1 MVKYALIQEGGSVI
15 RGNAF
20 SSDVID
26 ASQIAALSLNLSR
39 DEVRDY
45 KVRGGS
51 LEVLLVDGGVIILND
66 FFDEQGLPRGALYL
80 SAEREIYRVNLSE
93 GQGMLYWSAP
103 IEWSGLNVSAW
114 SASGLSGRCFR

>member
-51 LEVLLVDGGVIILND
+51 LEVLLVDG
-66 FFDEQGLPRGALYL
+66 
-80 SAEREIYRVNLSE
+80 
-93 GQGMLYWSAP
+93 
-103 IEWSGLNVSAW
+103 VS
-114 SASGLSGRCFR
+114 SS